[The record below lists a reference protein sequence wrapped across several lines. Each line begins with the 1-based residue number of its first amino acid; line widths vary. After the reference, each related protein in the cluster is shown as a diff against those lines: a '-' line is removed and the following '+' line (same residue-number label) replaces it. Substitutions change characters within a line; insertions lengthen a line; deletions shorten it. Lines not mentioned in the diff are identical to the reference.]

1 MFPRSNQ
8 MTTRKNK
15 IDLRLSDRE
24 LERLNRDVK
33 KAGMSREAYLRQ
45 LIKKIQPKELPSA
58 DYTDILKNLRQIGNN
73 MNQIAA
79 KANATGVVDA
89 AEYWKA
95 VRWLEKEIGKIIE
108 VLY

>member
-1 MFPRSNQ
+1 MI
-8 MTTRKNK
+8 TRRNK

-33 KAGMSREAYLRQ
+33 KAGLSREAYLRQ

-73 MNQIAA
+73 MNQIAV
-79 KANATGVVDA
+79 KANAAGIIDA
-89 AEYWKA
+89 AQYWKT
-95 VRWLEKEIGKIIE
+95 VRWLEREIGKIME
-108 VLY
+108 VIY

>member
-1 MFPRSNQ
+1 MI
-8 MTTRKNK
+8 TRKNK

-24 LERLNRDVK
+24 LERLNRNVK

-73 MNQIAA
+73 MNQIAV
-79 KANATGVVDA
+79 KANAAGIIDA
-89 AEYWKA
+89 AEYWKM
-95 VRWLEKEIGKIIE
+95 VRWLEREIGKIME
-108 VLY
+108 VIY

>member
-1 MFPRSNQ
+1 MI
-8 MTTRKNK
+8 TRRNK

-33 KAGMSREAYLRQ
+33 KTGMSREAYLRQ

-73 MNQIAA
+73 MNQIAV
-79 KANATGVVDA
+79 KANAAGIIDA
-89 AEYWKA
+89 AKYWKT
-95 VRWLEKEIGKIIE
+95 VRWLEREIGKIME
-108 VLY
+108 VIY

>member
-1 MFPRSNQ
+1 MLIR
-8 MTTRKNK
+8 RNK
-15 IDLRLSDRE
+15 IDLRLSDQE
-24 LERLNRDVK
+24 LARLNRDVK

-45 LIKKIQPKELPSA
+45 LIKQIQPKELPSA
-58 DYTDILKNLRQIGNN
+58 DYTEILKNLRQIGNN

-79 KANATGVVDA
+79 KANAAGIVDA

-95 VRWLEKEIGKIIE
+95 VRWLEKEIGRIME

>member
-1 MFPRSNQ
+1 MINR
-8 MTTRKNK
+8 RNK

-73 MNQIAA
+73 MNQIAV
-79 KANATGVVDA
+79 KANAAGIIDA
-89 AEYWKA
+89 AEYWKT
-95 VRWLEKEIGKIIE
+95 VRWLEREIGKIME
-108 VLY
+108 VIY

>member
-1 MFPRSNQ
+1 MI
-8 MTTRKNK
+8 TRRNK

-33 KAGMSREAYLRQ
+33 KTGMSREAYLRQ

-73 MNQIAA
+73 MNQIAV
-79 KANATGVVDA
+79 KANAAGFIDA
-89 AEYWKA
+89 AEYWKM
-95 VRWLEKEIGKIIE
+95 VRWLEREIGKIME
-108 VLY
+108 VIY

>member
-1 MFPRSNQ
+1 MI
-8 MTTRKNK
+8 TRRNK

-73 MNQIAA
+73 MNQIAV
-79 KANATGVVDA
+79 KANATGVIDA
-89 AEYWKA
+89 AEYWKT
-95 VRWLEKEIGKIIE
+95 VRWLEREIGRIME
-108 VLY
+108 VIY

>member
-1 MFPRSNQ
+1 MI
-8 MTTRKNK
+8 TRRNK

-73 MNQIAA
+73 MNQIAV
-79 KANATGVVDA
+79 KANAAGVIDA
-89 AEYWKA
+89 AEYWKT
-95 VRWLEKEIGKIIE
+95 VRWLEREIGKIME
-108 VLY
+108 VIY